1 MRGGREA
8 IIISELPY
16 QVNKASL
23 IEKISE
29 LMKEKRV
36 EGISE
41 VRDESNREASGS
53 CSSWRAGKSR
63 RSS

>member
-23 IEKISE
+23 IEKIS
-29 LMKEKRV
+29 
-36 EGISE
+36 
-41 VRDESNREASGS
+41 
-53 CSSWRAGKSR
+53 SS
-63 RSS
+63 